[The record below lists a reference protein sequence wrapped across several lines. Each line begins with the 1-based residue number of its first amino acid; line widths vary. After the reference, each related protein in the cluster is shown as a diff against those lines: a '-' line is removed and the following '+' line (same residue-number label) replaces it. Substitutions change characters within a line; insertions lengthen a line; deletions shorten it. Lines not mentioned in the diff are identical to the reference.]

1 MISILFKII
10 IIIILAIIIQ
20 SQCSDL
26 YIEHDIITAQLC
38 LVDWYNIH
46 ITVIVSDHLL
56 SPPTLKQNP
65 PILGF
70 LHLGHQFPN

>member
-26 YIEHDIITAQLC
+26 YFEHDIITAQLC
-38 LVDWYNIH
+38 LVHNGLVQH
-46 ITVIVSDHLL
+46 SHHCHC
-56 SPPTLKQNP
+56 Q
-65 PILGF
+65 
-70 LHLGHQFPN
+70 

>member
-26 YIEHDIITAQLC
+26 YFEHDIS
-38 LVDWYNIH
+38 DWYNIR
-46 ITVIVSDHLL
+46 ITVNVSDHSSLPLL
-56 SPPTLKQNP
+56 LNKTANTLIPPPGAPVPKLE
-65 PILGF
+65 
-70 LHLGHQFPN
+70 